1 MAIDV
6 RNQTKRALGVDVP
19 IVKLLESVTL
29 TELAIW
35 LQRAWQDAHLQT
47 DAPPADSQTVAAE
60 PLFEEVVGE
69 L

>member
-1 MAIDV
+1 M
-6 RNQTKRALGVDVP
+6 P
-19 IVKLLESVTL
+19 IVKLLESITL
-29 TELAIW
+29 TELALW
-35 LQRAWQDAHLQT
+35 LNRAWQDAYLQT